1 MGNLKRKHYND
12 QRARKAKVE
21 AKARG
26 IHWGFECEQVI
37 EKKTS
42 ELESRRRSKINKE
55 IKLKVEFTLHSL
67 RVQIHSHQHQLF
79 FFWN

>member
-37 EKKTS
+37 EKK
-42 ELESRRRSKINKE
+42 
-55 IKLKVEFTLHSL
+55 
-67 RVQIHSHQHQLF
+67 HQS
-79 FFWN
+79 